1 VKNGIRLVIMSASFG
16 LIAGCA
22 VATAP
27 GYVGP
32 AEQPTS
38 LTLTRQ
44 QYRGFSVKPP
54 TSLGWTVRVTE
65 QSPLQATY
73 RRSLPTKTHTFVA
86 AVSLIQL
93 DKNLAIEE
101 ALVPHGLSDS
111 ERVRSLENSH
121 QPDTSRK
128 ATCIRYS
135 IHYQDLKAANSPD
148 AALELIDRG
157 FVCAHPTMPG
167 LAVRAS
173 FSERGLPGELDPGL
187 WSEFEDFLRNIHIES
202 APGVP
207 TA

>member
-135 IHYQDLKAANSPD
+135 IHYQDLKAANFARCRTGINRSGIRLRPSYD
-148 AALELIDRG
+148 AWTSGPRILL
-157 FVCAHPTMPG
+157 
-167 LAVRAS
+167 RAWAAGRIRS
-173 FSERGLPGELDPGL
+173 G
-187 WSEFEDFLRNIHIES
+187 
-202 APGVP
+202 AMV
-207 TA
+207 